1 MPRRFAASSVA
12 CNAFLSMP
20 SGFQTA
26 ATSRSLDINFLEQLK
41 PQPIRFVGDIGSE
54 TRNISTWPRK
64 AGDQAVGD
72 GLSRIRH
79 HNRNRARGMH
89 YGSDGSV
96 WTNHDY
102 VWPQR
107 NKLSGYARQPFH
119 PPFGKSVLEC
129 DVLAL
134 QISEPP
140 QALDEG
146 LVQMPNSISSR
157 CRE

>member
-1 MPRRFAASSVA
+1 
-12 CNAFLSMP
+12 
-20 SGFQTA
+20 
-26 ATSRSLDINFLEQLK
+26 
-41 PQPIRFVGDIGSE
+41 
-54 TRNISTWPRK
+54 
-64 AGDQAVGD
+64 
-72 GLSRIRH
+72 
-79 HNRNRARGMH
+79 MH

-157 CRE
+157 CRENSNPIDPARLLRSHRQWPRRRAADKRDELAPFQSIGLHDAAPSQ